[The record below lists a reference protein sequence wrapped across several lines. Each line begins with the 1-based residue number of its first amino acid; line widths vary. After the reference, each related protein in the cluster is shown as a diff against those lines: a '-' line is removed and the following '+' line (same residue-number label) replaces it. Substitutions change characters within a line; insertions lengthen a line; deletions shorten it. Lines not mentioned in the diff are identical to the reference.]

1 MLYFLSGVAVTGA
14 GVGGLLYCRPRN
26 GEIRWFVTKPLVEG
40 VISIAVAAAIAFGL
54 GMIVASVVS

>member
-54 GMIVASVVS
+54 GMMVAGVVS